1 MTIKATDSRMEKYK
15 VYISGMMTGL
25 SPKEYEPLFNAAEA
39 DLKAKGYDVVNPLQI
54 AAKLQAEHPEE
65 LDPKRHSK
73 EEIWRTHLKADIR
86 ELMKCSAVFM
96 LANWER
102 SDGATLEH
110 KIAEG
115 LRLPIHYEVEPQ
127 HRDIKEAI
135 EAAMGVPF
143 RIIATDSRNRWH
155 VYARM
160 IYAHHCKKDGDNA
173 QQIAIEIKHDESSI
187 SYYLRHYDTEYKYNR
202 EFRKAAE
209 KVATMLSKKLS
220 TSEQ

>member
-1 MTIKATDSRMEKYK
+1 MERYK
-15 VYISGMMTGL
+15 MYISGMITGL
-25 SPKEYEPLFNAAEA
+25 NPKEYETLFNAAETN
-39 DLKAKGYDVVNPLQI
+39 LKAKGYDVVSPLQI
-54 AAKLQAEHPEE
+54 AARLKAEHPDR
-65 LDPKRHSK
+65 LDPKQHT
-73 EEIWRTHLKADIR
+73 EAEIWRTHLIANIR
-86 ELMKCSAVFM
+86 ELVKCNAVYM
-96 LANWER
+96 LPNWEL
-102 SDGATLEH
+102 SEGATLEH